1 MSLELPLILVRLVY
15 LYRGLL
21 QGRPLVRLSGSSHL
35 DRPGFLFVWADPQ
48 FFVASDTQPQSRSS
62 SSHVSRPSWD
72 SSCCFRVD
80 QVHVAVSTNRRIFD
94 QSWIDS
100 WQGASRGMEG
110 EAGGDP
116 RGRGGTR
123 PLPSHGDGG
132 SRDDEGGWVS
142 LRSLVGMSTS
152 ESDMDA
158 SESSDHE
165 DGRLDERYAWE
176 GQSLELERHSDSSE
190 EDSEELMFTGAEFD
204 EEERELGRHDLFL
217 ALFSYSGY
225 ETVLRSIQS
234 NYLPV
239 HLEGPNES
247 ASHLPFLSFEDVAI
261 FPNTRFGIS
270 NSAATL
276 RKVALPARMAGP
288 PAQNLIAVVFYFYGG
303 LRKVG
308 AIVELCIPPGDI
320 EVEPIYVRCRQNFD
334 LSTGQLIQEVRGG
347 LSTHEGAVFSV
358 PQGHH
363 VSCIQMPGYLYKQHD
378 LQSMSQQILT
388 HVLHLGLYTVHPPE
402 NVTPSMVANWVASNG
417 PFGYLEQRQ
426 LLNLDSCYDRFCT
439 LNRLLNTSSVGFQC
453 LSCGQYIAD
462 HTSMI
467 LLSDIGPCHLKG
479 TLFLNPN
486 NVMHDIILLGE
497 LHENAARLEG
507 EPVSEHSWFP
517 GYAWTILRCSSCS
530 RHWGWK
536 FDHMQEDKG
545 RQVFWALSRKNFRF
559 AEDLHD
565 DHMDESSVAR
575 FVL

>member
-1 MSLELPLILVRLVY
+1 MSNDRPLNGVRLVVSNGCCE
-15 LYRGLL
+15 GLHRIVFVDRSVSNAWDVFL
-21 QGRPLVRLSGSSHL
+21 WRPSSLVHRRLHQPQPKSSH
-35 DRPGFLFVWADPQ
+35 
-48 FFVASDTQPQSRSS
+48 
-62 SSHVSRPSWD
+62 SHVPRASWAPSRG
-72 SSCCFRVD
+72 FRVD
-80 QVHVAVSTNRRIFD
+80 LVHVAMSTNRRILD

-100 WQGASRGMEG
+100 WQGASRGMAE

-116 RGRGGTR
+116 RGSRGAR
-123 PLPSHGDGG
+123 PRPSHGDGEP
-132 SRDDEGGWVS
+132 RDDEGGWVS

-158 SESSDHE
+158 SESTDHE
-165 DGRLDERYAWE
+165 DGGLDERYAWE
-176 GQSLELERHSDSSE
+176 RQSLELERYSESSE
-190 EDSEELMFTGAEFD
+190 EDSQEMMFTGAEFD
-204 EEERELGRHDLFL
+204 EEERELGRPDLFL
-217 ALFSYSGY
+217 ALFSYSGH
-225 ETVLRSIQS
+225 EAVLRSIQS

-239 HLEGPNES
+239 YLEGPNES

-270 NSAATL
+270 NSAASL
-276 RKVALPARMAGP
+276 RKVALPARMASP
-288 PAQNLIAVVFYFYGG
+288 PARNLIAVVFYFYGG

-320 EVEPIYVRCRQNFD
+320 EVEPIYVCCRQNFD
-334 LSTGQLIQEVRGG
+334 LSTGQLIHEVRGG
-347 LSTHEGAVFSV
+347 LSLPKRAVFSV
-358 PQGHH
+358 PQGHQ
-363 VSCIQMPGYLYKQHD
+363 VSCVQMPGYLYRQHD
-378 LQSMSQQILT
+378 LQGMSQQILT
-388 HVLHLGLYTVHPPE
+388 NVLHLGLYTVHPPE
-402 NVTPSMVANWVASNG
+402 SVTPSMVANWVASNG
-417 PFGYLEQRQ
+417 PFGYLEQRH
-426 LLNLDSCYDRFCT
+426 LLNLDSCYDRLCT
-439 LNRLLNTSSVGFQC
+439 LNRLLNTSSAGFQC
-453 LSCGQYIAD
+453 LSCGQNIAG

-467 LLSDIGPCHLKG
+467 LLSDTGQCHLKG

-486 NVMHDIILLGE
+486 NVMHDIVLLGE

-536 FDHMQEDKG
+536 FDRVVEDKG

-565 DHMDESSVAR
+565 NYMDESTAAR